1 MFHHLG
7 VKPVDNF
14 YIMAIVFLCV
24 YIAWFLVF
32 SEEASA
38 PPIVIN
44 TTKTRKENKKHLL
57 SSHNKNGKGVKDSG
71 GLVSA
76 DFSTSQMLGESG
88 LAYAGL
94 AQPCITEKKHTVN
107 PNLPQ
112 GYSALYCDP
121 HQGLECITGIYKGGG
136 ICLKSVNETC
146 YMKTDCAPDAEFCLN
161 NLCQTRDEV
170 INRSCKTDSDCK
182 GLLGDLNHVCDQN
195 SRRCVYDIWPRDSG
209 CTHKSQCLYNSKF
222 PESAECRIL
231 DTDTSPAVLTIK
243 GTFSGTSIGVSNSSI
258 KSFNEIKDSITGVY
272 ATVVNSTD
280 NQSYIGR
287 YRINNIKG
295 NNITLAVPSVTEQIF
310 KGQQGNNYEL
320 NFGTEK
326 DGICLVKFPTGT
338 PPSLVK
344 GSPKIRNSCVTGK
357 ELNGYCV
364 EKDRTITG
372 KNPTDA
378 GGLEQ
383 VCTSDPKKLGCNR
396 DLALVCTYDNTLVS
410 SFNSGVENFHVTS
423 GLSVNKQIIKDIGR
437 CKKQQAHIYESC
449 SDNCVKPLV
458 CLAERDINSN
468 IFRYCGYE
476 WNVMN
481 DVSNLTGCPIKNSL
495 FDFDTTFDTQCK
507 SNQNTFCFSDSDC
520 VPKYR
525 CGGPSDSSSIA
536 YNFNIYDPATNTYPS
551 TYLGFN
557 KFFFPRNNP
566 PTILTSKEGT
576 LDGKPNLFGYY
587 YKSDNTYTFEYAV
600 NGLRN
605 PYNSI
610 IITFSGV
617 NPIKEPEFSLTHMG
631 GDVYRLNVGYIIKH
645 NHTRRREFISPNT
658 FNFYDSALADGTSV
672 YFEGYTGVYNIS
684 YEENYIR
691 RTPKSSTGTSTINI
705 LKVNDSSGTAVPV
718 SSFNNATMVTYSNRY
733 SANTNSD
740 SFSVESQKCLID
752 TGDFFKYFEG
762 DAGNSIQYV
771 TSATYTDY
779 TSLTQGTC
787 FYSVAL
793 PQPPK
798 DNIGLHTVRKELYF
812 NEVYQHLNGN
822 PTFDGNGYDYFGIR
836 TKVST
841 SFSAANS
848 YIEMQPLN
856 GFHFLPITITPNTNT
871 IQNITIQSNSTYV
884 HLDVDGSSGV
894 SIFNKPIGYFSDT
907 SDITSEIGMSNILLT
922 YKYAE
927 NDIHVLSMNYKL
939 SDSAGIDN
947 FTEIRTHKG
956 TCYIYYTIDNSL
968 KLPSLKVPAVSGYGL
983 STRPYDIDQVRY
995 FENNNNPNTDTIS
1008 ILSTYKDI
1016 NPDNPRTSV
1025 GNIST
1030 MRKLQLKTILNNPTP
1045 PKFFQP
1051 SYQGIEVTPA
1061 PVSLTES
1068 IPFGSTGYVT
1078 ISKINKEIN
1087 DPTSEIN
1094 FYLEGTD
1101 SIFFRVKKDIEVIL
1115 KYGARDLVISYNGNK
1130 NAISLVGIK
1139 EYNVDSKGVETLE
1152 TQAAFFLDTKDTLNT
1167 DSSPKLYYNGI
1178 YPISVSIGT
1187 SAPQWQTEKVSF
1199 LKISDGRNIFSSAS
1213 IFTETVDKKFSF
1225 KFLKSDYNKIL
1236 YKTDHQGPTTEFSFF
1251 NCFIL
1256 QNGYSETDGGSHNYA
1271 STVWNNGRLDQSN
1284 PVIVNFSSTD
1294 DIITDFS
1301 SNGVYHLDF
1310 AIYKI
1315 DSLSLPT
1322 GNILFVTN
1330 NRYLSST
1337 TISSDLI
1344 FLNNARNYNN
1354 FTILG
1359 KFRTT
1364 NKQILNRE
1372 SGSIFSKMDTFPFY
1386 TGLPNDEGMLDE
1398 TYLKEIK
1405 WPYWISNLN
1414 TGAIQIKKIIL
1425 SYNPGNMEND
1435 MFYYCLA
1442 TVSSTTGN
1450 TNLLLYLSTNFT
1462 VNDIKES
1469 HSVPIVVS
1477 DFSKMSQNIKMLPYN
1492 KNLLFLSNFC
1502 S

>member
-44 TTKTRKENKKHLL
+44 TTKTRDENKKHLL
-57 SSHNKNGKGVKDSG
+57 SLQNKNGKGIKDSG

-76 DFSTSQMLGESG
+76 DFPTTQMLGESG

-94 AQPCITEKKHTVN
+94 GQPCITEKKHTVN

-170 INRSCKTDSDCK
+170 INRSCKTNSDCK

-209 CTHKSQCLYNSKF
+209 CTHKSQCLYNSRF
-222 PESAECRIL
+222 PESVECRIL
-231 DTDTSPAVLTIK
+231 DTGTSPAVLTIK

-272 ATVVNSTD
+272 ATIVNSSD
-280 NQSYIGR
+280 NQSYVGR
-287 YRINNIKG
+287 YRVNSIKG
-295 NNITLAVPSVTEQIF
+295 DNITLVVPSVKEEIF

-344 GSPKIRNSCVTGK
+344 GSPKIRNSCVSGK

-364 EKDRTITG
+364 EKDRKITG
-372 KNPTDA
+372 NNPTDA

-383 VCTSDPKKLGCNR
+383 VCAIDAKGDTKLGCNK
-396 DLALVCTYDNTLVS
+396 DLDLICTYDNTLVDG
-410 SFNSGVENFHVTS
+410 FNSSIENFHVTS

-481 DVSNLTGCPIKNSL
+481 DVSDLTGCPISNKL
-495 FDFDTTFDTQCK
+495 FSFDTKYDTQCK
-507 SNQNTFCFSDSDC
+507 SNQNTFCFSNSDC
-520 VPKYR
+520 VQPYR
-525 CGGPSDSSSIA
+525 CGGDPSKSSNIS
-536 YNFNIYDPATNTYPS
+536 YKFNIYDPVTNTYPD
-551 TYLGFN
+551 THLGFN
-557 KFFFPRNNP
+557 TFPRPRNQPP

-576 LDGKPNLFGYY
+576 LDGKPKLIGFY
-587 YKSDNTYTFEYAV
+587 YKSGNTYTFEYAV

-605 PYNSI
+605 PNNSI
-610 IITFSGV
+610 NITFSGDI
-617 NPIKEPEFSLTHMG
+617 PIKEPEFSLTDMG
-631 GDVYRLNVGYIIKH
+631 GDIYRLNVGYIIKH
-645 NHTRRREFISPNT
+645 NHTRRREFFSPNT
-658 FNFYDSALADGTSV
+658 FNFYDSALAHGTSV

-691 RTPKSSTGTSTINI
+691 RTPKSSTGTSIINI
-705 LKVNDSSGTAVPV
+705 LKVNDSSGAPVSV

-752 TGDFFKYFEG
+752 TGDFFTYFEG

-822 PTFDGNGYDYFGIR
+822 PTFDGKGMSYFGIR
-836 TKVST
+836 THAST
-841 SFSAANS
+841 SFSSANG

-856 GFHFLPITITPNTNT
+856 GFHFLPITINTNT
-871 IQNITIQSNSTYV
+871 SQNITIESNSTYV
-884 HLDVDGSSGV
+884 ASAPTATGGV
-894 SIFNKPIGYFSDT
+894 SGMFNKPIGYFSDT
-907 SDITSEIGMSNILLT
+907 SDITSEIGTSNILLT

-927 NDIHVLSMNYKL
+927 NDIHTLSLNYNL
-939 SDSAGIDN
+939 
-947 FTEIRTHKG
+947 T
-956 TCYIYYTIDNSL
+956 
-968 KLPSLKVPAVSGYGL
+968 
-983 STRPYDIDQVRY
+983 
-995 FENNNNPNTDTIS
+995 
-1008 ILSTYKDI
+1008 
-1016 NPDNPRTSV
+1016 DNP
-1025 GNIST
+1025 
-1030 MRKLQLKTILNNPTP
+1030 
-1045 PKFFQP
+1045 
-1051 SYQGIEVTPA
+1051 
-1061 PVSLTES
+1061 
-1068 IPFGSTGYVT
+1068 
-1078 ISKINKEIN
+1078 
-1087 DPTSEIN
+1087 
-1094 FYLEGTD
+1094 
-1101 SIFFRVKKDIEVIL
+1101 KK
-1115 KYGARDLVISYNGNK
+1115 R
-1130 NAISLVGIK
+1130 
-1139 EYNVDSKGVETLE
+1139 
-1152 TQAAFFLDTKDTLNT
+1152 
-1167 DSSPKLYYNGI
+1167 
-1178 YPISVSIGT
+1178 
-1187 SAPQWQTEKVSF
+1187 
-1199 LKISDGRNIFSSAS
+1199 
-1213 IFTETVDKKFSF
+1213 
-1225 KFLKSDYNKIL
+1225 
-1236 YKTDHQGPTTEFSFF
+1236 
-1251 NCFIL
+1251 
-1256 QNGYSETDGGSHNYA
+1256 
-1271 STVWNNGRLDQSN
+1271 
-1284 PVIVNFSSTD
+1284 
-1294 DIITDFS
+1294 
-1301 SNGVYHLDF
+1301 
-1310 AIYKI
+1310 
-1315 DSLSLPT
+1315 
-1322 GNILFVTN
+1322 
-1330 NRYLSST
+1330 
-1337 TISSDLI
+1337 
-1344 FLNNARNYNN
+1344 
-1354 FTILG
+1354 
-1359 KFRTT
+1359 
-1364 NKQILNRE
+1364 
-1372 SGSIFSKMDTFPFY
+1372 
-1386 TGLPNDEGMLDE
+1386 
-1398 TYLKEIK
+1398 
-1405 WPYWISNLN
+1405 
-1414 TGAIQIKKIIL
+1414 
-1425 SYNPGNMEND
+1425 
-1435 MFYYCLA
+1435 
-1442 TVSSTTGN
+1442 
-1450 TNLLLYLSTNFT
+1450 
-1462 VNDIKES
+1462 
-1469 HSVPIVVS
+1469 
-1477 DFSKMSQNIKMLPYN
+1477 
-1492 KNLLFLSNFC
+1492 
-1502 S
+1502 